1 MKWLK
6 LVSVSLLL
14 IVVSSNVFASDR
26 GNNKIYAETLL
37 QNTAEKVIVDVRSA
51 EEFAQG
57 HVPGAINIPHNLILS
72 GDADLDKLRD
82 KPVVVYCRSGRR
94 AELAIDAM
102 QSQGLSELFH
112 LEGDMLGWQ
121 AAELP
126 IEVPKN

>member
-14 IVVSSNVFASDR
+14 IVASSNVFASDR
-26 GNNKIYAETLL
+26 VNNKINAETLL
-37 QNTAEKVIVDVRSA
+37 QDTAEKVIVDVRSA

-82 KPVVVYCRSGRR
+82 KLVVVYCRSGRR

>member
-14 IVVSSNVFASDR
+14 IVASFKVFASD
-26 GNNKIYAETLL
+26 GFSNKINAETLL
-37 QNTAEKVIVDVRSA
+37 QNKAEKVIVDVRSA

-57 HVPGAINIPHNLILS
+57 HVPGAINMPHNLILS
-72 GDADLDKLRD
+72 GDADIDILRN
-82 KPVVVYCRSGRR
+82 KSVVVYCRSGRR

-102 QSQGLSELFH
+102 QSQGLGDLFH

-121 AAELP
+121 AAQLP
-126 IEVPKN
+126 IEVLYN